1 MNNPQEE
8 WTQHIIKISVKFG
21 QARQNRAKMEKIL
34 NYRYS
39 ESELRNCT
47 VLNDHKHKF
56 WLPLTCNRIYSW
68 ITAGLCYQ
76 VTLLKLILTCKENKK
91 NIDLDFLFFQ
101 VGGQWLSNP
110 FGSTLHTGNRDD
122 HTGSVSVY
130 TSQLL
135 WLTDRQT
142 DRQTDREN
150 HAWPVSVYM
159 GQLFWQAGGQTDSQY
174 SYLV

>member
-1 MNNPQEE
+1 
-8 WTQHIIKISVKFG
+8 
-21 QARQNRAKMEKIL
+21 METIL

-39 ESELRNCT
+39 ESELWKCT

-56 WLPLTCNRIYSW
+56 WLPLTCNGIYNW

-135 WLTDRQT
+135 WQTGRHTGRQT
-142 DRQTDREN
+142 DRQTDRQRKSCLTSKCI
-150 HAWPVSVYM
+150 HGSVV
-159 GQLFWQAGGQTDSQY
+159 LAGRWTDRQTASTAI
-174 SYLV
+174 